1 LRKYAGEVWRH
12 VPKGSFALHVG
23 YLLKAS
29 GRWNRRGEYACIY
42 TAFSRD
48 GAIAEYA
55 KMLKSAA
62 LSPADA
68 EKRDLVTIKINLS
81 PILDLGTEKT
91 RRRLSVTKTQLIGD
105 NPRDFE
111 LCRSIADFARSE
123 GYTAIRSP
131 SAAKKKEYNLN
142 IYFDGKASN
151 IDITDGTL
159 REPLN
164 YGSGLTKYFV

>member
-1 LRKYAGEVWRH
+1 MKKYAGEVWRH
-12 VPKGSFALHVG
+12 VPKNSFTLHVG
-23 YLLKAS
+23 YLLKAF

-48 GAIAEYA
+48 GAIAEY
-55 KMLKSAA
+55 KKILKSAG
-62 LSPADA
+62 LSPVDA
-68 EKRDLVTIKINLS
+68 AKRDLVTIKVNLS
-81 PILDLGTEKT
+81 PILDLGTERT

-105 NPRDFE
+105 SPRDFE
-111 LCRSIADFARSE
+111 LCRSIADLARSE
-123 GYTAIRSP
+123 GYVAIRSP

-151 IDITDGTL
+151 LDITEGTL

-164 YGSGLTKYFV
+164 YGSGWTKNFT